1 MDPFDRFHRRSLRDV
16 LVTQGVL
23 SQEQADELVE
33 AAYESNEP
41 FGAVLVEAGHLTS
54 WDLAKTVATHYQ
66 MPVLPLMEYKFDKG
80 VLEGVPASTLYQY
93 QMVPIGR
100 FGRCWSFAVVEPPTR
115 EAIDT
120 LREACGNSL
129 FFFVSEVQEVQQA
142 LQEHVK
148 VVDVS
153 SDTSWQ
159 SIFDTG
165 DRRVNEEI
173 ELGVEG
179 AEQGAEQGATEAGE

>member
-1 MDPFDRFHRRSLRDV
+1 MDPFERFHRRSLRDV

-23 SQEQADELVE
+23 NQEQADELVE

-41 FGAVLVEAGHLTS
+41 FGAVLVEAGHLTA

-66 MPVLPLMEYKFDKG
+66 MPVLPLFDYRFDAG
-80 VLEGVPASTLYQY
+80 LLEGVPASTLYQY
-93 QMVPIGR
+93 QIVPVGR
-100 FGRCWSFAVVEPPTR
+100 FGRCWSFAVVEPPSR
-115 EAIDT
+115 EAIEA
-120 LREACGNSL
+120 LRETCGNSL

-142 LQEHVK
+142 LQENVK

-165 DRRVNEEI
+165 ERRVSEEI
-173 ELGVEG
+173 EQEQSA
-179 AEQGAEQGATEAGE
+179 AEAEAEE